1 MFHYRSFINSFVRKP
16 ASGVYYPEIDGLRFL
31 SLVLIITSHVFV
43 AWRRTVLHTNT
54 SIASSWPK
62 PLLFILNNGEST
74 VIFFFVLSGYI
85 ISYPFVRSY
94 VKGKSLSLKNFYLR
108 RLVRIEPP
116 YFILTTA
123 FLLVYL
129 AKGWYHIHYYGP
141 HYAASMVYLHNI
153 IFPKVY
159 GLNDVTWTLEVE
171 IQFYMLAPLFCQ
183 VFRLHGRMRNAVL
196 FLLTCILLALP
207 YYIKLPFIS
216 LFNFAG
222 YFFVGMMVANATVHG
237 GELLKKYY
245 LPIKIITGVA
255 LFFLLF
261 GYFIRWDIFLL
272 FLPLTLF
279 CVSYGVLNTG
289 FWKRIF
295 SYGLFPVIGGMCYTT
310 YLLHN
315 LFITFIFLYGIYIPG
330 QSITALLLNIGWM
343 MIVIFIIGAV
353 VFKIVEQP
361 FMKFSTR
368 FPVFINKKKAASP
381 DGETASTIT
390 DKV

>member
-1 MFHYRSFINSFVRKP
+1 MLSYRSLVNSFVRRP

-43 AWRRTVLHTNT
+43 AWRRTVLHSLT
-54 SIASSWPK
+54 SIGSNWPK
-62 PLLFILNNGEST
+62 PLLFVLNNGEST
-74 VIFFFVLSGYI
+74 VLFFFVLSGYI

-94 VKGKSLSLKNFYLR
+94 AKGKSLSLKNFYLR

-129 AKGWYHIHYYGP
+129 AKGWHHIHYYGP
-141 HYAASMVYLHNI
+141 HYAASIVYLHNI

-171 IQFYMLAPLFCQ
+171 IQFYLLAPLFCQ
-183 VFRLHGRMRNAVL
+183 IFRISSARVRSMV
-196 FLLTCILLALP
+196 LLASTIVLLAIP
-207 YYIKLPFIS
+207 YWVKLPVVTLI
-216 LFNFAG
+216 NFAG
-222 YFFVGMMVANATVHG
+222 YFFVGMMIANATVHG
-237 GELLKKYY
+237 GDWLRKFYR
-245 LPIKIITGVA
+245 PVKILTGIA

-261 GYFIRWDIFLL
+261 GYFAPWDIFLKL
-272 FLPLTLF
+272 LPLTLF
-279 CVSYGVLNTG
+279 FVGYGVLNTG

-295 SYGLFPVIGGMCYTT
+295 SYGLFPIIGGMCYTT

-315 LFITFIFLYGIYIPG
+315 LFITFIFLYGWYIPG
-330 QSITALLLNIGWM
+330 DGILPLLLNVVWM
-343 MIVIFIIGAV
+343 MLAIFVIGAV

-361 FMKFSTR
+361 FMKYSTR
-368 FPVFINKKKAASP
+368 FPIFVHKQKAASA
-381 DGETASTIT
+381 DRETA
-390 DKV
+390 